1 MVDLLTKARRS
12 RNMRQIQSKHTKPEL
27 AVRRIVHSMGY
38 RFRLHKSGLPGRP
51 DIVFQAPMKII
62 DVRGC
67 FWHRHTGCIDS
78 HIPKSRAAY
87 WAPKLRGNEQRDLR
101 NRRLL
106 KKLGWK
112 VLVIWEC
119 EVAPSKL
126 SKLKRKIARFLGGT

>member
-27 AVRRIVHSMGY
+27 ATRRIVHSMGY

-51 DIVFQAPMKII
+51 DIVFQAPKKII

-67 FWHRHTGCIDS
+67 FWHHHAGCVDS
-78 HIPKSRAAY
+78 HIPKSRREY
-87 WAPKLRGNEQRDLR
+87 WEPKLRGNVQRDLR
-101 NRRLL
+101 NLKLL

-119 EVAPSKL
+119 EVTPSKL
-126 SKLKRKIARFLGGT
+126 SRLKRKITRFLGER